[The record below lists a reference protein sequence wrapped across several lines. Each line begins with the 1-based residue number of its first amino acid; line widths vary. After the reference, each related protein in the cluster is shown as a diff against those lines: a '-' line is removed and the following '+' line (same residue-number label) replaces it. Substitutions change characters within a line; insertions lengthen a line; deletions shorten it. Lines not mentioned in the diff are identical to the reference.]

1 MKAGRRHYT
10 VKTLIDTSSNVNI
23 ISKSLTDKLGEKYGK
38 HQKYKKAKNSL
49 GTIWCLDL
57 SFYYNGK
64 DRLVGSSDKILND
77 FEDGIRI
84 YSDFVPFC
92 KYLPKLKT
100 SFSSNSESEIDDPEL
115 KKKIKKLERTIN

>member
-77 FEDGIRI
+77 FE
-84 YSDFVPFC
+84 V
-92 KYLPKLKT
+92 
-100 SFSSNSESEIDDPEL
+100 
-115 KKKIKKLERTIN
+115 IKKPKADLVLGLP